1 MRKGL
6 NETYLNICDDYSTQ
20 KEAFDLLFKYVKIE
34 KDDKVWFPFYNEGL
48 INKYEFPFKMIH
60 IETDFFETNIDYD
73 YIIDNPPYSCKEK
86 VIRRCIELNKP
97 FCLLLPID
105 SLERKY
111 ISTLFRDKDFT
122 LIIPQK
128 RWKFI
133 NNGDKITMPFK
144 SCWFTIGFGLQRQII
159 FE

>member
-1 MRKGL
+1 MRKGKH
-6 NETYLNICDDYSTQ
+6 ETYLNRCDDYETE
-20 KEAFDLLFKYVKIE
+20 KESFDLLFKYVKIE
-34 KDDKVWFPFYNEGL
+34 KNKKVWFPFYCNNL
-48 INKYEFPFKMIH
+48 IKSYTFPFQMIH
-60 IETDFFETNIDYD
+60 AETDFFETNIEYD

-86 VIRRCIELNKP
+86 VIRRCVDLGRP

-111 ISTLFRDKDFT
+111 ISSLFKDEDFT
-122 LIIPQK
+122 IIIPKK

-133 NNGDKITMPFK
+133 NENSKVTMPFK
-144 SCWFTIGFGLQRQII
+144 TMWIVCGFGLERQII

>member
-1 MRKGL
+1 MRKGKQ
-6 NETYLNICDDYSTQ
+6 ETYLNKCDDYSTQ

-34 KDDKVWFPFYNEGL
+34 KNKKVWAPFYNEGL
-48 INKYEFPFKMIH
+48 INQYEFPFQMIH
-60 IETDFFETNIDYD
+60 TETDFFETNIEYD
-73 YIIDNPPYSCKEK
+73 YLIDNPPYSVKEK
-86 VIRRCIELNKP
+86 VIRRCIDLRRP

-111 ISTLFRDKDFT
+111 ISTLFKDRDFT
-122 LIIPQK
+122 VIIPKK

-133 NNGDKITMPFK
+133 NNGSKVTLPFR
-144 SCWFTIGFGLQRQII
+144 SCWFCIGFNLNKQII